1 MEIRYARSNLGSPI
15 RKIDADHG
23 LDVRTGEVIEYQHK
37 ANRAESKKD
46 VAQSM
51 KRLRDLI
58 NANLVRPDS
67 ALWVTLTYSEN
78 MTDTVQLYEDYRR
91 FWQRFRYYLKRQG
104 HPDAEYIVAAEPQG
118 RGAWHLHCLFLFSSR
133 RPYIPNTDIARIWG
147 HGFTKA
153 KSLKGIS
160 NPGLYLSAYLS
171 DMELTESIRAGVM
184 KGRYIAEAQIADEQ
198 GHKHKKAVIKG
209 ARLWLYPPGFNLY
222 RCSRG
227 VKRPTIYKTTE
238 GKAQAFVGSAA
249 LTYEKTVAVTDDS
262 GAVKNVVNYRTYTR
276 EVNPASAEG
285 RGADSE
291 EAGTTAGTPF

>member
-15 RKIDADHG
+15 RKVDADHG
-23 LDVRTGEVIEYQHK
+23 LDVRTGELIEYQHK
-37 ANRAESKKD
+37 ANRAESTAD

-58 NANLVRPDS
+58 NTNLVHTDS

-91 FWQRFRYYLKRQG
+91 FWQKFRYYLKKQG

-133 RPYIPNTDIARIWG
+133 RPYIPNADIAGIWG
-147 HGFTKA
+147 HGFAKT

-160 NPGLYLSAYLS
+160 NPGLYLSAYLG
-171 DMELTESIRAGVM
+171 DMELTEAIRAGIT
-184 KGRYIAEAQIADEQ
+184 KGRYIAEAEIADEQ
-198 GHKHKKAVIKG
+198 GQKHKKAVIKG
-209 ARLWLYPPGFNLY
+209 ARLWLYPSGFNLY

-227 VKRPTIYKTTE
+227 VKRPAIYKTTE
-238 GKAQAFVGSAA
+238 GMAQAFVGSAT
-249 LTYEKTVAVTDDS
+249 LTYEKTVAVTDDR

-276 EVNPASAEG
+276 AANPVSAEDQEACNG
-285 RGADSE
+285 